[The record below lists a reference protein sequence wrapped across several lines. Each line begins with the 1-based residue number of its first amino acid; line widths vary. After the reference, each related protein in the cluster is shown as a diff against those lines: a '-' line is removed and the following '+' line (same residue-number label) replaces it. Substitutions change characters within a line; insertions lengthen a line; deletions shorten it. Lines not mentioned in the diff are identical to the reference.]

1 MMNISKHPEI
11 EAHTDFLA
19 QSKQYQIRIFKDSGN
34 FVVLDEDGDFV
45 VVDRDEAEFVSSAL
59 LTNLMEHNEIMVSW

>member
-1 MMNISKHPEI
+1 MNISKHPEI
-11 EAHTDFLA
+11 ETHTDFLA

-59 LTNLMEHNEIMVSW
+59 LNNLMEHNEIMVSK